1 MNIFKKIK
9 KEVLSTKI
17 STLNYKIDSLVDDIK
32 SLKKDNEFN
41 ILYNIIETFNNK
53 HNTDFI
59 IYKKLENGYVL
70 NKIDYRIINSI
81 RKYGYFNCHVNNDVI
96 YLGKHLEGIDQP
108 QPKLC
113 YTCEGS
119 IGIIFDNDTKI
130 LTYDNQSY
138 KILENDNTYK
148 MVLSNSFIGGLHF
161 SGISIGDIFTT
172 DYNSINYCIKI
183 NKNQYVKIT
192 KDNLIDVI
200 SHDFKYTPY
209 SSGNYY
215 KLTDYKE
222 I

>member
-9 KEVLSTKI
+9 KEKLSTKI
-17 STLNYKIDSLVDDIK
+17 SILNYKIDSLVDDIK

-53 HNTDFI
+53 HNTDFTI
-59 IYKKLENGYVL
+59 SKKLEDGYVL
-70 NKIDYRIINSI
+70 NKIDYRIIYSI
-81 RKYGYFNCHVNNDVI
+81 RKYGYFNCHGEGDVI
-96 YLGKHLEGIDQP
+96 YLGKHFEGID

-113 YTCEGS
+113 YTSKGS

-138 KILENDNTYK
+138 KISENDNIYK

-172 DYNSINYCIKI
+172 DYNSSNYCIKI

-192 KDNLIDVI
+192 KDNLIDVV
-200 SHDFKYTPY
+200 SYDSKYTPY

-222 I
+222 L